1 MFSLDSK
8 IPRQVFTLYHD
19 SHLRCLPLLTQLSWS
34 PFAVRH
40 KSASSFLAHLRSLYH
55 KNVFSPVHSRTRAIA
70 LYRPASHGCSF
81 VNGAR
86 KEYVCFAAAFFSSA
100 LIISHFVCP
109 FLFFIN
115 LHPDFLFSIPIA
127 CTQKFSPEN
136 ITFPKTKSVIFPI
149 LKFFYFS
156 STQIDFFVG

>member
-1 MFSLDSK
+1 MASHLNTANSCCHHVFLRHFRFQKCLPGNINNCSLYMIMISDILIQSDFLY
-8 IPRQVFTLYHD
+8 VLYH
-19 SHLRCLPLLTQLSWS
+19 
-34 PFAVRH
+34 
-40 KSASSFLAHLRSLYH
+40 
-55 KNVFSPVHSRTRAIA
+55 NSRTRAIA

-115 LHPDFLFSIPIA
+115 LHPDFLSSIPIA

-149 LKFFYFS
+149 LKFFYFP

>member
-1 MFSLDSK
+1 MISDILIQSDFLY
-8 IPRQVFTLYHD
+8 VLYH
-19 SHLRCLPLLTQLSWS
+19 
-34 PFAVRH
+34 
-40 KSASSFLAHLRSLYH
+40 
-55 KNVFSPVHSRTRAIA
+55 NSRTRAIA

-115 LHPDFLFSIPIA
+115 LHPDFLSSIPIA

-149 LKFFYFS
+149 LNFFYFPSTPPIPKYSPTIPFRIFRISAISVHAPVEGAIS
-156 STQIDFFVG
+156 SPG